1 MYRGV
6 IYMVYYTIYTQKVAN
21 QLESR
26 GFRVQKIVPN
36 HKNPR
41 YVVYYFED
49 TVELR
54 AALQAILAK

>member
-1 MYRGV
+1 MPL
-6 IYMVYYTIYTQKVAN
+6 YTIFMQNIAN

-26 GFRVQKIVPN
+26 GFKVVKIAPN
-36 HKNPR
+36 RKNPR

-54 AALQAILAK
+54 AALRDILAK

>member
-1 MYRGV
+1 
-6 IYMVYYTIYTQKVAN
+6 MVYYTIYTQKVAN

-26 GFRVQKIVPN
+26 GFKVIKIVPN
-36 HKNPR
+36 RKNPR

-54 AALQAILAK
+54 AALRAILAK

>member
-1 MYRGV
+1 MPL
-6 IYMVYYTIYTQKVAN
+6 YTIFMQNIAN

-26 GFRVQKIVPN
+26 GFKVVKIAPN
-36 HKNPR
+36 RKNPR

-54 AALQAILAK
+54 AALRDILTK

>member
-1 MYRGV
+1 
-6 IYMVYYTIYTQKVAN
+6 MVYYTIYTQKVAN

-26 GFRVQKIVPN
+26 GFKVQKIVPN

-54 AALQAILAK
+54 AALRTILAK